1 MAVVDRDGAE
11 RIVGEVGGHGTAE
24 LRMDLPGCLPGRRT
38 SVLMFANPGDLVYG
52 LPPGVGMQ
60 LWLGGDAVRRFDV
73 WASPYQ

>member
-1 MAVVDRDGAE
+1 
-11 RIVGEVGGHGTAE
+11 
-24 LRMDLPGCLPGRRT
+24 
-38 SVLMFANPGDLVYG
+38 MFANPGDLVYG